1 MKKTILY
8 LLIAFPLLFA
18 CRKKEVGKFDGPAL
32 NDVYGAFSVIAPLTT
47 NVDSVDFSIGQT
59 VIFKAE
65 LSKITNWSI
74 TIIGQSSGAVKRIDG
89 TSSTI
94 DASVATWTGNTTDL
108 PIFKEEICKV
118 QLSFEGETDTLE
130 TTIKIIHA
138 KINDGFLIADFE
150 NGLNPGWNSFIQAG
164 ADMDFQIKTDSSAAQ
179 GNSYYNMAGTVDWDY
194 LIGYLYFP
202 ASAYGSAHFPL
213 NANPDNVYFN
223 LMIYGEPGLVNTILL
238 FQFQE
243 DEDGNGGFSNASED
257 MFSLQIPVNWAGW
270 KMVSVK
276 YSDIPCLVNG
286 SPSSPNGNGQH
297 NPDKIQ
303 QINMLDLANPVTGN
317 AKTKVDYIIFTEN
330 APLNP

>member
-8 LLIAFPLLFA
+8 LLIAVPVLFS
-18 CRKKEVGKFDGPAL
+18 CRKEEANKFDGPGL
-32 NDVYGAFSVIAPLTT
+32 NDVYGAFSVITPLTT
-47 NVDSVDFSIGQT
+47 NVDSVDFSLGET
-59 VIFKAE
+59 VIFNAE
-65 LSKITNWSI
+65 LSKITDWTISI
-74 TIIGQSSGAVKRIDG
+74 TGQSSGAVKRIEG

-94 DASVATWTGNTTDL
+94 DASVATWAGNTTDL
-108 PIFKEEICKV
+108 PIFKEELCDVKV
-118 QLSFEGETDTLE
+118 SFSGESDTLE

-138 KINDGFLIADFE
+138 KLNPGFLVADFE
-150 NGLNPGWNSFIQAG
+150 SGLNPGWTSFIQSG
-164 ADMDFQIKTDSSAAQ
+164 ADMDFQIKTDAFAPQ

-202 ASAYGSAHFPL
+202 ASAYGAPQYPL
-213 NANPDNVYFN
+213 STNPDNVYFN

-243 DEDGNGGFSNASED
+243 DEDANGGFSNSSED
-257 MFSLQIPVNWAGW
+257 MYSLQIPVNWAGW